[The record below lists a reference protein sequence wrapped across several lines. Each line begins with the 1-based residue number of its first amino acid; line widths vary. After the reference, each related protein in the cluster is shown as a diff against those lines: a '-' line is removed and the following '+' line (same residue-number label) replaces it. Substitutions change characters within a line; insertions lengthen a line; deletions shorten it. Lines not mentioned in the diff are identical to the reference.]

1 MITFKCSCLTLIK
14 ECPTGCFP
22 MNIANS
28 SYFYRTHPVAVRCRN
43 EIGYKI
49 GYDKSVILKENTKY
63 TISIFLTEFKKACQ
77 GTCYV

>member
-1 MITFKCSCLTLIK
+1 MITLKSSRLTFIK

-28 SYFYRTHPVAVRCRN
+28 SYFYRTHLVAVRCRN

-49 GYDKSVILKENTKY
+49 GYDKSVILKKNTKY
-63 TISIFLTEFKKACQ
+63 TISKFLTEFKNACQ
-77 GTCYV
+77 ATCYV

>member
-1 MITFKCSCLTLIK
+1 MITLKSSRLTFIK

-28 SYFYRTHPVAVRCRN
+28 SYFYRTHLVAVRCRN

-49 GYDKSVILKENTKY
+49 GYDKSVILKKIQNT
-63 TISIFLTEFKKACQ
+63 Q
-77 GTCYV
+77 